1 LSWQTSLEQLQ
12 FMEENKDYYKS
23 RFIFDKDRTV
33 VWRAIN
39 EYFAKFVIEA
49 DTVLDIG
56 CGYGDFSNGII
67 AKKKFAIDL
76 NEEMQKYLHSEVEFK
91 AQSVLEPYNHIPAN
105 SVDVVFASNLFEHFT
120 DNELNL
126 LLSRVKIVLKNG
138 GKLIL
143 MQPNIYYAYRE
154 YWDDYTHKKAFSHI
168 SLTDFLVA
176 NGFTIDHIEKRFIPF
191 SLKTRLHKSYWI
203 TKLYLMLPFRLFAKQ
218 MLVVAKLK

>member
-1 LSWQTSLEQLQ
+1 MEQLE
-12 FMEENKDYYKS
+12 FMEENKDYFKA
-23 RFIFDKDRTV
+23 RFIFDKGRTV

-39 EYFAKFVIEA
+39 EYFSKFVNQS

-56 CGYGDFSNGII
+56 CGYGDFSNGIK

-76 NEEMQKYLHSEVEFK
+76 NEDMHSYLNSEVEFM
-91 AQSVLEPYNHIPAN
+91 AQSVLEPYSHISTN
-105 SVDVVFASNLFEHFT
+105 SVDVVFASNLLEHFNDT
-120 DNELNL
+120 ELSQ
-126 LLSRVKIVLKNG
+126 LLSQIKAVLKNG

-176 NGFTIDHIEKRFIPF
+176 NGFTLEHIEKRFIPF
-191 SLKTRLHKSYWI
+191 SLKSRLPKSYWI
-203 TKLYLMLPFRLFAKQ
+203 TKLYLMLPFRMFAKQ
-218 MLVVAKLK
+218 MLVVVKLK

>member
-1 LSWQTSLEQLQ
+1 
-12 FMEENKDYYKS
+12 MEENKDYFKA
-23 RFIFDKDRTV
+23 RFIFDKGRTV

-39 EYFAKFVIEA
+39 EYFSKFVNQS

-56 CGYGDFSNGII
+56 CGYGDFSNGIK

-76 NEEMQKYLHSEVEFK
+76 NEDMHSYLNSEVEFM
-91 AQSVLEPYNHIPAN
+91 AQSVLEPYSHISTN
-105 SVDVVFASNLFEHFT
+105 SVDVVFASNLLEHFNDT
-120 DNELNL
+120 ELSQ
-126 LLSRVKIVLKNG
+126 LLSQIKAVLKNG

-176 NGFTIDHIEKRFIPF
+176 NGFTLEHIEKRFIPF
-191 SLKTRLHKSYWI
+191 SLKSRLPKSYWI
-203 TKLYLMLPFRLFAKQ
+203 TKLYLMLPFRMFAKQ
-218 MLVVAKLK
+218 MLVVVKLK

>member
-1 LSWQTSLEQLQ
+1 LVQLE
-12 FMEENKDYYKS
+12 FMEENKDYYKA
-23 RFIFDKDRTV
+23 RFVFDKGRTV

-39 EYFAKFVIEA
+39 EYFAKFVNQS

-56 CGYGDFSNGII
+56 CGYGDFTNGIK

-76 NEEMQKYLHSEVEFK
+76 NEDMHSYLNSEVEFM
-91 AQSVLEPYNHIPAN
+91 AQSVLEPYSHISTN
-105 SVDVVFASNLFEHFT
+105 SVDVVFASNLLEHFNDT
-120 DNELNL
+120 ELSQL
-126 LLSRVKIVLKNG
+126 LLQVKAVLKNG

-176 NGFTIDHIEKRFIPF
+176 NGFTLEHIEKRFIPF
-191 SLKTRLHKSYWI
+191 SLKSRLPKSYWV
-203 TKLYLMLPFRLFAKQ
+203 TKLYLKMPFRLYAKQ
-218 MLVVAKLK
+218 MLVVARFQN